1 MTHKG
6 SCLCGTV
13 KYTVSGELRAV
24 TYCHCSQCRKQ
35 TGLYYATT
43 AAADSDLVIEG
54 GENITW
60 FAASQHARRGFCG
73 TCGSALFWKQNG
85 KRRDIPPSCRE
96 FTRREDQAQGEAPYI
111 LCQDMGDYYTLN
123 DDLPKLDTY

>member
-1 MTHKG
+1 MTHEG

-13 KYTVSGELRAV
+13 RYTVSGELRAV

-73 TCGSALFWKQNG
+73 TCGSALFWKMESAPHTAILAGSLDG
-85 KRRDIPPSCRE
+85 K
-96 FTRREDQAQGEAPYI
+96 TKLKGERHIFCA
-111 LCQDMGDYYTLN
+111 DMGDYYTLN
-123 DDLPKLDTY
+123 DDLPKLDAY